1 MTVARVALVS
11 PYALSVPGGAQS
23 QVRAMSLELARRG
36 LDVIVCSP
44 GLADPVLAAHGV
56 VHVAEGRV
64 LSVPANGSRAPVTL
78 SLRAAR
84 TFASIAATLRD
95 GVVHVHE
102 PFAPLAA
109 YGVLRAHRQP
119 TVGTFHRGGGGPAY
133 VVGRPVIARLSRGL
147 DATAAVSEY
156 AARTISAASGLRP
169 EVLFNGLD
177 LAAFDVAVATPT
189 TAPTIAFVGR
199 HEDRKGLGT
208 LLEALR
214 LVDLPVDCWV
224 LGAGPQTAA
233 LRQRFGSDSRVQWL
247 GARADDEVRARMKG
261 ADVVCVP
268 SLGGESFGLVP
279 LEAMAA
285 GTAVVAS
292 DIDGYREAIKGYAT
306 LVAPG
311 DPRALADALRVAIT
325 TPATPRSLTAARAHA
340 ANWSMSSLVDRYL
353 ELYDDAIAA
362 FSRSTRRGPGPSPSS
377 SSTPV
382 PEK

>member
-1 MTVARVALVS
+1 VTVGRVTLVS

-23 QVRAMSLELARRG
+23 QVRAMSLELARR
-36 LDVIVCSP
+36 DVDVVVCSP
-44 GLADPVLAAHGV
+44 GDADPILAAHEV
-56 VHVAEGRV
+56 EHVAHGAV

-78 SLRAAR
+78 SLHAAR
-84 TFASIAATLRD
+84 TFASVVAARD

-109 YGVLRAHRQP
+109 YALLSAHRRP

-133 VVGRPVIARLSRGL
+133 LIGRPVIARLARGL
-147 DATAAVSEY
+147 DATAAVSEH
-156 AARTISAASGLRP
+156 AAATIAAASHLHP

-177 LAAFDVAVATPT
+177 LAAYDAAVASPT
-189 TAPTIAFVGR
+189 SSPTIAFVGR
-199 HEDRKGLGT
+199 HEERKGLGT

-214 LVDLPVDCWV
+214 LVDLPITCWV
-224 LGAGPQTAA
+224 LGEGPQTTA
-233 LRQRFGSDSRVQWL
+233 LRQRFGGDPRIEWL
-247 GARADDEVRARMKG
+247 GASTDDEVRARMKG

-292 DIDGYREAIKGYAT
+292 DIDGYREAIKGHAT

-311 DPRALADALRVAIT
+311 DPRALADALRIAIT
-325 TPATPRSLTAARAHA
+325 TPATPQALAAAYAHA
-340 ANWSMSSLVDRYL
+340 AHWSMSALIDRYV
-353 ELYDDAIAA
+353 EIYDEAIAT
-362 FSRSTRRGPGPSPSS
+362 FSRSPRRPGTSS
-377 SSTPV
+377 SQLDAGT
-382 PEK
+382 